1 MKKINKAMK
10 YLFGGGHDIN
20 SIKNVLFLG
29 MDYPISIRCFTIFN
43 YNDYSSTDKY
53 PFIEIDKTENQK
65 IFKISE
71 TIKEIMDKDE
81 NFSRMTIKKLLKIKP
96 KKNIINDIK
105 TKIIEKERINIKKSY
120 DKNYNK
126 ALQRY
131 NFKGY
136 R

>member
-1 MKKINKAMK
+1 
-10 YLFGGGHDIN
+10 
-20 SIKNVLFLG
+20 
-29 MDYPISIRCFTIFN
+29 MDYPISRRFGYYNGQCFRILK

-81 NFSRMTIKKLLKIKP
+81 NFSRMTIKQLLKI
-96 KKNIINDIK
+96 KKNIINDIE

-126 ALQRY
+126 ALQRN